1 MYKEMLRKK
10 NDYGKLTQINS
21 SLCLATKLF
30 AACLALIVMHITL
43 RREVIRQKERGRA
56 VAHPLVCCV

>member
-10 NDYGKLTQINS
+10 NDYGKLTQIYS

-30 AACLALIVMHITL
+30 AACLALIVMHPYLEKGGYKTK
-43 RREVIRQKERGRA
+43 RKRT
-56 VAHPLVCCV
+56 CSCTSS